1 MSDLGLHSPRG
12 PHWARA
18 TRAVAILLVTG
29 VLAAACSSSSANS
42 DASSTYAGAPGLLV
56 SGTSGGWSFHDGQ
69 SVSVSMGANKTFVP
83 LSRLII
89 IQCADPKGT
98 QADLPTKFAN
108 CDGNTIQGD
117 SVIVRSDGSFSEK
130 NFTVYKLPSAT
141 LGEQANWQPVC
152 SATKKCVL
160 FIGENQNDFTKPKV
174 FSHPFVV
181 TSGSSGS
188 GS

>member
-1 MSDLGLHSPRG
+1 MSASGVLSRRGLQRDRA
-12 PHWARA
+12 ARVV
-18 TRAVAILLVTG
+18 TVLLTTG
-29 VLAAACSSSSANS
+29 LLAAACSSSSSKA
-42 DASSTYAGAPGLLV
+42 DASSTYAGAPGLHV

-69 SVSVSMGANKTFVP
+69 AVSVSMGANKTFVP

-89 IQCADPKGT
+89 IQCADPGGM
-98 QADLPTKFAN
+98 QANLPTKFAN

-117 SVIVRSDGSFSEK
+117 SVIVKPDGSFSEK
-130 NFTVYKLPSAT
+130 NFTIYRLPSAT

-181 TSGSSGS
+181 TSASSGG